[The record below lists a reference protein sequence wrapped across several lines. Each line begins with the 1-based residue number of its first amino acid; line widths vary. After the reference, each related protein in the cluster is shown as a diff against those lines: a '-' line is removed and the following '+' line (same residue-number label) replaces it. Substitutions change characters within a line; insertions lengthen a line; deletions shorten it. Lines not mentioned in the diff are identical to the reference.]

1 MFEWRGPLSEKVVVE
16 SIGEI
21 ELRPL
26 GGADARAGSEDDNDV
41 LVTVPLK
48 GLVGI

>member
-26 GGADARAGSEDDNDV
+26 GADVGEGSEDDNDV